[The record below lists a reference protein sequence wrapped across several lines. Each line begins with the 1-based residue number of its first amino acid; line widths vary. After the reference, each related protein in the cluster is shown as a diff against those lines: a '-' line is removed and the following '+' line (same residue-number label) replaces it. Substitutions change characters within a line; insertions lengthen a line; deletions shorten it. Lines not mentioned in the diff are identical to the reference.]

1 VNIPCQFLVPGRA
14 FAHPSDIP
22 CDKLAGK
29 EEGRRSRQCLAAP
42 HRHGMRAPSP
52 SQIPP
57 PPPLLSS
64 PSQQPGGNAGGRAE
78 WQNGAKCMQISL
90 ILRYFWA
97 RYHDDIFH
105 KSGSR
110 SCIGPPS
117 PRAPW
122 VFLRRCCR
130 SLAGLGSAV
139 QHG

>member
-1 VNIPCQFLVPGRA
+1 MHIRLTSHVTSWPAKRR
-14 FAHPSDIP
+14 
-22 CDKLAGK
+22 
-29 EEGRRSRQCLAAP
+29 EEGADNVWLLLTGTECV
-42 HRHGMRAPSP
+42 H
-52 SQIPP
+52 PP
-57 PPPLLSS
+57 PPKYHRPPPFSLP